1 MSELVNRV
9 AASPLLSVNMEEFY
23 PQEERVLF
31 DLKPFLFQELILRE
45 KEFRQALKELD
56 WAVYDNKWVAVTCTA
71 DAIIPTWAFMLVCTY
86 LESHSKGYVMGTLEN
101 LEQHIAEATLAEVDW
116 TEFENR
122 PVVIKGCSIF
132 PIPLFAYGRLISL
145 LQSRAKS
152 LMFGEPC
159 STVPLYKKP
168 KL

>member
-1 MSELVNRV
+1 MSELINRV
-9 AASPLLSVNMEEFY
+9 AASPILSINMEEFY

-31 DLKPFLFQELILRE
+31 DLKPFLFHELILKE

-56 WAVYDNKWVAVTCTA
+56 WSVYDDKWVAVTCTA
-71 DAIIPTWAFMLVCTY
+71 DAIVPTWAFMLVCTY
-86 LESHSKGYVMGTLEN
+86 LQSHSRGYVMGSLEN
-101 LEQHIAEATLAEVDW
+101 LEQYIAETALAKIDW
-116 TEFENR
+116 AEFEDR
-122 PVVIKGCSIF
+122 PVVIKGCSKF